1 MTAQTATITTLEPR
15 TPYQPETARAVL
27 AAYDGFS
34 DTLLHEPDWL
44 AVCRD
49 KSREI
54 VARRGLPTA
63 KLEGWKYTN
72 IPPLVK
78 TINQSGTVK
87 ITHKEGHGIAVHS
100 LTGMLGEEWVQKAI
114 TAPLSDKEYNTEN
127 TLWHLGNLFLRD
139 GLVID
144 VPANTE
150 AKTPLDLT
158 MVADGGLANA
168 RLIIRLG
175 VNARLTV
182 IEHHNGAGSYWKNIQ
197 TQIILADGAHLTH
210 VRYQEDSE
218 QSIHTQ
224 LTHTVLGKD
233 SGYEGI
239 VFSTG
244 SRLFRNQLHGVM
256 NGAGAVCSL
265 SAVNL
270 LTGQQHGDTTI
281 LVDHMAPNGNSN
293 QNIRTVLDGT
303 AHGVFQGKVH
313 VHQPA
318 QKTDGYQL
326 SKSLI
331 LNEGAEMDTKPEL
344 EIYADDVKCSHGAT
358 TGQLDEG
365 PLFYMRA
372 RGIPEAQA
380 RALLI
385 EAFVDEAFDRV
396 ADETI
401 QSVLKDKVKAW
412 LAS

>member
-15 TPYQPETARAVL
+15 SPYQPDTAKNVL

-34 DTLLHEPDWL
+34 DTLLHEPDWV
-44 AVCRD
+44 AVLRD
-49 KSREI
+49 KSRDV

-72 IPPLVK
+72 ILPAVK
-78 TINQSGTVK
+78 NIAQAGMDNIV
-87 ITHKEGHGIAVHS
+87 HKEGHGITVKTLA
-100 LTGMLGEEWVQKAI
+100 GILGEEWVQKII
-114 TAPLSDKEYNTEN
+114 TAPVPDKEHNTEN
-127 TLWHLGNLFLRD
+127 TLWHLGNVFLRD

-144 VPANTE
+144 VPANAE
-150 AKTPLDLT
+150 IKTPIDIT
-158 MVADGGLANA
+158 IGADTGLANV

-175 VNARLTV
+175 VNARLSV
-182 IEHHNGAGSYWKNIQ
+182 IEHHNGRGAYWKNIQ

-210 VRYQEDSE
+210 VRYQEDGTDAV
-218 QSIHTQ
+218 HTQ
-224 LTHTVLGKD
+224 LTHVETGKD
-233 SGYEGI
+233 STYEGV

-244 SRLFRNQLHGVM
+244 ARVSRNQLHGVM
-256 NGAGAVCSL
+256 HGAGGTCSL

-270 LTGQQHGDTTI
+270 LRGHQLGDTTI
-281 LVDHMAPNGNSN
+281 LVDHMAPNGQSN
-293 QNIRTVLDGT
+293 QNIRTVLNDT

-326 SKSLI
+326 SKALI
-331 LNEGAEMDTKPEL
+331 LSEGAEMDTKPEL

-372 RGIPEAQA
+372 RGIPETQA
-380 RALLI
+380 RAVLI
-385 EAFVDEAFDRV
+385 EAFGDEAFDRV

-401 QSVLKDKVKAW
+401 QATLKDKVKLW